1 MTKQE
6 LLKAIGTYDE
16 KDLEDVLEL
25 LGIINGERY
34 NDPEFNDELRW
45 SNIKGVARNFTNPK
59 FMYVEVWTDGNDLS
73 ERITTSINEAK
84 VKGYSWHDTQ
94 YQLSN
99 NNGLIIHSALLIF
112 KKY

>member
-34 NDPEFNDELRW
+34 NDPDFNDELRW

-59 FMYVEVWTDGNDLS
+59 FMYVEVWTNINDLA
-73 ERITTSINEAK
+73 ERITEAINEAK
-84 VKGYSWHDTQ
+84 AKGYSWHDTQ
-94 YQLSN
+94 YQLTNSD
-99 NNGLIIHSALLIF
+99 GIIHGALLIF
-112 KKY
+112 KKF